1 MRARN
6 LPVHSDCEAAAVKL
20 VSELKDRRFVPLLTG
35 YLAGG
40 WIVLE
45 VIDQLTGNEII
56 PALFYPVALTLLVC
70 GIPAVGVVAW
80 FHGARGEQKP
90 PRREIAMLGALAVVA
105 LAATGYVVRNQLAE
119 PESASAS
126 ALDRLDATENPSRIA
141 VMYFDAAGSDDEEAE
156 LLAAGLTES
165 LIDELSRVPAIH
177 VVSRNGVAPLRGRAS
192 FPTDSVREAL
202 QVGTFVQGTVTESD
216 SIVSVRVR
224 VVNAATDRNVGS
236 STFERPRSELFEL
249 RDEIAG
255 QVALFLRETIGEE
268 IRLVSDA
275 GRADNVDAWVLVQ
288 RAAELETEAGRLSAL
303 GDPEGAALRLASAD
317 SVLAVAEQRAPD
329 WSVPRTRR
337 GWLAYERARRGGFDR
352 SAIPE
357 LLAQGRAHAIRAL
370 ALDPRDADALELRA
384 TIDYWSYL
392 LNLTSEP
399 GEAERLLE
407 QAEADFHAAT
417 AADPTQASAYSSLSH
432 LLMNQGRTAQAKLA
446 AEKSYEADPWL
457 LNANLTVLRL
467 FQTSLELQ
475 DEREARTWCET
486 VGADRFPNDYRFV
499 ACRVWLLALPT
510 TNPDTV
516 AAKIDDAWLQCEAV
530 VELSPT
536 SLRDFNRSHCHM
548 LIAMALVRADLPD
561 SARAVAERARGGP
574 EVDPIR
580 ELAWLEAIVLTWLGD
595 YDAAV
600 DRLSLYF
607 AANPGQA
614 EAFARDDTWWL
625 EDLRDVQAYQ
635 RLVGSG

>member
-1 MRARN
+1 M
-6 LPVHSDCEAAAVKL
+6 KL
-20 VSELKDRRFVPLLTG
+20 VRELKDRRFVPLLTG

-40 WIVLE
+40 WVVLE
-45 VIDQLTGNEII
+45 VVDQLTGNEII

-90 PRREIAMLGALAVVA
+90 PPREIAMLGTLAVIS
-105 LAATGYVVRNQLAE
+105 LLATGYVVRGQLVE

-126 ALDRLDATENPSRIA
+126 ALDRLDATEDPRRIA
-141 VMYFDAAGSDDEEAE
+141 VMYFDATGSDDEAE

-236 STFERPRSELFEL
+236 STFERPRSELFRL
-249 RDEIAG
+249 QNEIAG

-268 IRLVSDA
+268 VRLASDA

-288 RAAELETEAGRLSAL
+288 RAAELEAEAGRLSAL
-303 GDPEGAALRLASAD
+303 GDSEEAAQRLASAD
-317 SVLAVAEQRAPD
+317 SVLAVAEEQAPD
-329 WSVPRTRR
+329 WSVPPTRR

-357 LLAQGRAHAIRAL
+357 LLAEGRAHADRAL
-370 ALDPRDADALELRA
+370 AVEPRDADALELRA
-384 TIDYWSYL
+384 TINYWSYL

-407 QAEADFHAAT
+407 RAEEDFHAAT

-467 FQTSLELQ
+467 FQTSLDLQ
-475 DEREARTWCET
+475 DEREAQKWCD
-486 VGADRFPNDYRFV
+486 VGATRFPDDHRFV

-510 TNPDTV
+510 SNPDTV
-516 AAKIDDAWLQCEAV
+516 ATKIDDAWHQCETV

-561 SARAVAERARGGP
+561 SARSVAERARAGP
-574 EVDPIR
+574 DVDPIR

-625 EDLRDVQAYQ
+625 EDLRDVPAYQ

>member
-1 MRARN
+1 M
-6 LPVHSDCEAAAVKL
+6 KL

-40 WIVLE
+40 WVVLE
-45 VIDQLTGNEII
+45 VVDQLTGNEIL
-56 PALFYPVALTLLVC
+56 PALFYPVALTLLIC
-70 GIPAVGVVAW
+70 GIPAVAVVAW
-80 FHGARGEQKP
+80 FHGARGDQRP
-90 PRREIAMLGALAVVA
+90 PPREIAILGAIAMIAFV
-105 LAATGYVVRNQLAE
+105 ATGYVVRVQLVD
-119 PESASAS
+119 PGSTTASR
-126 ALDRLDATENPSRIA
+126 LDRLDPTEDPRRIA
-141 VMYFDAAGSDDEEAE
+141 VMYFDAAGSDDDEAE

-177 VVSRNGVAPLRGRAS
+177 VVSRNGVAPLRGRTS

-224 VVNAATDRNVGS
+224 VVNAATDRNMRS
-236 STFERPRSELFEL
+236 STFERPRSELFQL
-249 RDEIAG
+249 QDEIAG
-255 QVALFLRETIGEE
+255 QVALFLRETIGVEV
-268 IRLVSDA
+268 RLVADA
-275 GRADNVDAWVLVQ
+275 ESANDVDAWVLVQ
-288 RAAELETEAGRLSAL
+288 RAAELEAEAGRLAAL
-303 GDPEGAALRLASAD
+303 DDAEGAAERLASAD
-317 SVLAVAEQRAPD
+317 SALAVAEEQAPA
-329 WSVPRTRR
+329 WSVPPARR
-337 GWLAYERARRGGFDR
+337 GWLAYERARWGGFDR
-352 SAIPE
+352 SAIPD
-357 LLAQGRAHAIRAL
+357 LLAQGRAHADRAL
-370 ALDPRDADALELRA
+370 AVDPQDADALELRA
-384 TIDYWSYL
+384 TINYWSYL

-407 QAEADFHAAT
+407 QAEEDFHAAT

-467 FQTSLELQ
+467 FQTSLDLQ

-486 VGADRFPNDYRFV
+486 VGATRFPNDHRFV
-499 ACRVWLLALPT
+499 ECRVWLLALPT

-536 SLRDFNRSHCHM
+536 SRREFNRSHCHM
-548 LIAMALVRADLPD
+548 LIAMALVRADMPD
-561 SARAVAERARGGP
+561 SARAVAERARAGP
-574 EVDPIR
+574 DVDPIR
-580 ELAWLEAIVLTWLGD
+580 ELAWLEAIVLAWLGD
-595 YDAAV
+595 HEAAV

-625 EDLRDVQAYQ
+625 EDLRDVPAYQ
-635 RLVGSG
+635 RLVGSR